1 MSEDPSQLNI
11 AALAAIGDLIVD
23 LLSTEYD
30 EVEILSAI
38 EDVKLRF
45 AWQSAAHCLVYS
57 RSTGKWA
64 DGQIVDIIIDDA
76 TNKEWVIVHSLKK
89 KKQIQR
95 FSAGLLPIG
104 LDEDYQINAVIIERI
119 LSELRMSKNMVRRVY
134 SG

>member
-1 MSEDPSQLNI
+1 MSDDPAQLNI
-11 AALAAIGDLIVD
+11 AALEAIGDLIVD

-89 KKQIQR
+89 KTQIQR